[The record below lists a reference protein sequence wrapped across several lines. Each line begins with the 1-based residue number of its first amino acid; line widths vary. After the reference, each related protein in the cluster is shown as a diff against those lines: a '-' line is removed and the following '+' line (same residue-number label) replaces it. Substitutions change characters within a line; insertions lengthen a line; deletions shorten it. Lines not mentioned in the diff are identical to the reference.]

1 MLVIITSLKYNKK
14 FMAEFDTKAECD
26 NWVKNHKL
34 KGKDKVVKKSNV
46 IEKGYNI
53 ILEEVKDNG
62 EVEYILEGPA
72 EYSVYYLEENPVTVK
87 EYRAALDAK
96 IKEILLDTDW
106 SQLSDAPLKTEE
118 RRIYKKY
125 REYVRNKKK
134 EYSDDNIKN
143 WKILTYK
150 EYVRMNFP
158 K

>member
-1 MLVIITSLKYNKK
+1 MLVVITNLKYNKK

-72 EYSVYYLEENPVTVK
+72 EYSVDYLEENPVTVK

-96 IKEILLDTDW
+96 MKEILLDTDW

-125 REYVRNKKK
+125 REYVRNKRK
-134 EYSDDNIKN
+134 EYNDNNIKN

>member
-1 MLVIITSLKYNKK
+1 MLVIITSLKYDKK

-46 IEKGYNI
+46 IEKGYNV
-53 ILEEVKDNG
+53 ILEDIKQNG
-62 EVEYILEGPA
+62 EVEYVLEGPA
-72 EYSVYYLEENPVTVK
+72 EYKVDFLEENPVTVEEYKK
-87 EYRAALDAK
+87 ELNDK
-96 IKEILLDTDW
+96 IKEILLETDW
-106 SQLSDAPLKTEE
+106 SQLSDAPLQTEE

-125 REYVRNKKK
+125 RKYVRNKRK
-134 EYSDDNIKN
+134 EYNDNSIKN